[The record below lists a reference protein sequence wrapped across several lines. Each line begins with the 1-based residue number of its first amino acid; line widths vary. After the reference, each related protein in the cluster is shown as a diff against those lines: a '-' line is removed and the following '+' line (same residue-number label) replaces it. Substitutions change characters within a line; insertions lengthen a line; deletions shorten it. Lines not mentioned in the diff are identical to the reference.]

1 MKAQV
6 LVADDSATIQ
16 KVVELTL
23 SRAGVEL
30 IQARSGK
37 EALQKARDL
46 KPDLMLIDHSMPDQ
60 SGQELCAEVRQD
72 PGLKDVP
79 IILMAAALEPVDE
92 AAIRGAGAS
101 DVVTKPFES
110 QTLIDKVKQLLLA
123 PIAPAV
129 TAQPS
134 MAPFPGDE
142 MGVGAET
149 LTGETSFALDAPE
162 ELGEDIKLPAGVAE
176 EPVLEVV
183 TQDTQDTLEE
193 SVSTYGLS
201 TTETEELPLEEAVGG
216 ADIGKMGIEDMAT
229 AVGIGTSPAQVREE
243 RPVEPMPGPQRGR
256 EAQAAPV
263 GAESLAVSPDM
274 VETLAREVAE
284 RVATRLVDEL
294 KGELLDRVDRLLWEV
309 VPDLAEQLLTQEIQ
323 RIRDLVE
330 GKQ

>member
-46 KPDLMLIDHSMPDQ
+46 KPDLILIDHSMPDQ

-79 IILMAAALEPVDE
+79 IILMAAALEPLDE

-129 TAQPS
+129 TARPS
-134 MAPFPGDE
+134 MAPSPGDE
-142 MGVGAET
+142 MVVGAET
-149 LTGETSFALDAPE
+149 LTEETPFALDTPDE
-162 ELGEDIKLPAGVAE
+162 FGEDIKLPAGVAE
-176 EPVLEVV
+176 EPVLEVG
-183 TQDTQDTLEE
+183 TQDTFAD
-193 SVSTYGLS
+193 SVSTYDLS

-216 ADIGKMGIEDMAT
+216 ADIGKMGIEDRAT

-243 RPVEPMPGPQRGR
+243 RLVEPMPGPQRGR
-256 EAQAAPV
+256 EAQVAPV

-294 KGELLDRVDRLLWEV
+294 KGDLLDRVDRLLWEV